1 MSETITNA
9 ILDRLSDGVV
19 KTWLEGFLPSAIS
32 FFWSVVL
39 ALIIW
44 FVGIKIVKVFNKLA
58 SRALKRHNAEE
69 GAIQF
74 INGLIKALGYLV
86 LIVVI
91 LNLFGITTTSVAA
104 AVASIFVTA
113 GLALQG
119 SLSNFAGGVLI
130 LVLHPFKV
138 GDYIREDTKGNE
150 GTVKEISIFYTKLC
164 TIDNKIVVVPNGS
177 LANTSLT
184 NYTYQDK
191 RAIDTVVGISYKD
204 DIRTAKDIIR
214 EVATNIPTRIQG
226 DEIKVFVSKLN
237 DSSVDIGIR
246 VYVDMD
252 TYWDTYWTFLE
263 DVKYALDEKGITI
276 PYNQLDVTINN
287 NDIAA
292 T

>member
-44 FVGIKIVKVFNKLA
+44 FVGIKVIKVFNKLA
-58 SRALKRHNAEE
+58 ARALKRHNAEE
-69 GAIQF
+69 GAVQF

-204 DIRTAKDIIR
+204 DIKTAKGIIR
-214 EVATNIPTRIQG
+214 EVATNIPTRIQN

-237 DSSVDIGIR
+237 ESSVDIGIR

-263 DVKYALDEKGITI
+263 DVKYALDDKGITI
-276 PYNQLDVTINN
+276 PYNQLDVTVNSNN
-287 NDIAA
+287 N
-292 T
+292 

>member
-1 MSETITNA
+1 MADSITSTIISN
-9 ILDRLSDGVV
+9 IKDGAF
-19 KTWLEGFLPSAIS
+19 KTYLESFLPKALG
-32 FFWSVVL
+32 FFWCVIL
-39 ALIIW
+39 ALLVWFIGAKIIKA
-44 FVGIKIVKVFNKLA
+44 INKVATK
-58 SRALKRHNAEE
+58 ALKRRNAEI

-86 LIVVI
+86 IGVII

-104 AVASIFVTA
+104 AVASILVTA

-164 TIDNKIVVVPNGS
+164 TIDNKIVVVPNGN
-177 LANTSLT
+177 LANTSLV

-214 EVATNIPTRIQG
+214 EVATNIPTRIQ
-226 DEIKVFVSKLN
+226 DDKIKVFVSKLN

-252 TYWDTYWTFLE
+252 TYWDTYWQFLE
-263 DVKYALDEKGITI
+263 DVKYALDDKGITI
-276 PYNQLDVTINN
+276 PYNQVEVTMDS
-287 NDIAA
+287 NDIK
-292 T
+292 TT

>member
-44 FVGIKIVKVFNKLA
+44 FVGIKVIKVFNKLA
-58 SRALKRHNAEE
+58 ARALKRHNAEE
-69 GAIQF
+69 GAVQF

-204 DIRTAKDIIR
+204 DIRTAKNIIR

-237 DSSVDIGIR
+237 ESSVDIGIR

-263 DVKYALDEKGITI
+263 DVKYALDDKGITI

-287 NDIAA
+287 NDN
-292 T
+292 

>member
-1 MSETITNA
+1 MAETISNA
-9 ILDRLSDGVV
+9 ILGNLKDGVV
-19 KTWLEGFLPSAIS
+19 KSWLESFLPNAIS
-32 FFWSVVL
+32 FFWSVIL

-44 FVGIKIVKVFNKLA
+44 FVGIKIVKVFNRIA
-58 SRALKRHNAEE
+58 TRALNRHNAEV

-86 LIVVI
+86 LVVLI

-104 AVASIFVTA
+104 AVASILVTA

-150 GTVKEISIFYTKLC
+150 GTVMEISIFYTKLC

-204 DIRTAKDIIR
+204 DIKTAKAVIR
-214 EVATNIPTRIQG
+214 EVATSIPTRIQN
-226 DEIKVFVSKLN
+226 DEIKVFVSKLG

-252 TYWDTYWTFLE
+252 TYWDTYWKFLE
-263 DVKYALDEKGITI
+263 DIKYALDDKGITI
-276 PYNQLDVTINN
+276 PYNQLQVTMEES
-287 NDIAA
+287 
-292 T
+292 

>member
-44 FVGIKIVKVFNKLA
+44 FVGIKVIKVFNKLA
-58 SRALKRHNAEE
+58 ARALKRHNAEE
-69 GAIQF
+69 GAVQF

-237 DSSVDIGIR
+237 ENSVDIGIR

-263 DVKYALDEKGITI
+263 DVKYALDDNGITI

-287 NDIAA
+287 NN
-292 T
+292 